1 MASTVEPIS
10 VMAESLV
17 NDIMSVRADEAR
29 ESCNRRNGYRER
41 RLAIGVGAITL
52 GIPKLHAGSYF
63 PEDLIERYSRVDRA
77 VIADVS
83 EMTADGV
90 SIRRV
95 KRLAQA
101 MGMDR
106 MSASQVSRICSSLGE
121 SVADLQ
127 ERDLSD
133 VAYPYI
139 WLGATYIKCRDAGR
153 VQSTAPVTAIGAGSG
168 GYRRLLRLDAID
180 TESYD
185 GRKSLLP
192 PLRARGVDGVTCVT
206 SDSQGASSARSGRPP
221 RAPRRA
227 PDAQRRRQRADQAE
241 KGRRA

>member
-1 MASTVEPIS
+1 
-10 VMAESLV
+10 
-17 NDIMSVRADEAR
+17 
-29 ESCNRRNGYRER
+29 
-41 RLAIGVGAITL
+41 
-52 GIPKLHAGSYF
+52 
-63 PEDLIERYSRVDRA
+63 
-77 VIADVS
+77 
-83 EMTADGV
+83 MTADGV
-90 SIRRV
+90 PIRKV
-95 KRLAQA
+95 KRVAQA

-139 WLGATYIKCRDAGR
+139 WLDATYIKCRDAGCL
-153 VQSTAPVTAIGAGSG
+153 QSTAPVTAIGAGSG
-168 GYRRLLRLDAID
+168 GYRRLLGLDAID

-206 SDSQGASSARSGRPP
+206 SDSQGVSSARSGRPS
-221 RAPRRA
+221 RAPRGSA
-227 PDAQRRRQRADQAE
+227 ASCT
-241 KGRRA
+241 